1 MRGSLRETKPGT
13 WELRVPLPRDSVTG
27 RRRQRSVSF
36 AGTKRQADRELA
48 RLVSLTDA
56 GDRSGAKVRLDV
68 LLEKWWEQKA
78 PKISPTTAREYRRTI
93 NRRIAPDIG
102 WKTLDSLGAAPKRRT
117 WLRRRSVS
125 STPSS
130 AVRSARP

>member
-13 WELRVPLPRDSVTG
+13 WELRLPLPRDSVTG

-78 PKISPTTAREYRRTI
+78 PISAREPPRCPT
-93 NRRIAPDIG
+93 NPD
-102 WKTLDSLGAAPKRRT
+102 KS
-117 WLRRRSVS
+117 
-125 STPSS
+125 
-130 AVRSARP
+130 